1 MGVIEMLVKI
11 TLILCV
17 ISFVLY
23 VLGRIYVKGLNR
35 IDKLRFASKKFT
47 KGENI
52 FLCINAIA
60 NILAFIMIIITAIY
74 IILTYL

>member
-1 MGVIEMLVKI
+1 MLVKI

-23 VLGRIYVKGLNR
+23 VLGRIYVKGLNT

-47 KGENI
+47 KGEYI
-52 FLCINAIA
+52 FIYINGIID
-60 NILAFIMIIITAIY
+60 ILVFIMFVITAIY
-74 IILTYL
+74 IILTCL

>member
-1 MGVIEMLVKI
+1 MLVKI

-23 VLGRIYVKGLNR
+23 VKGLNT

-74 IILTYL
+74 IILTCL

>member
-1 MGVIEMLVKI
+1 MLVKI

-23 VLGRIYVKGLNR
+23 VLGLNI

-52 FLCINAIA
+52 FLCINAIV
-60 NILAFIMIIITAIY
+60 NILAFIMIIITSIY
-74 IILTYL
+74 VILTYL

>member
-1 MGVIEMLVKI
+1 MLVKI

-23 VLGRIYVKGLNR
+23 ALGRIYVKSLNT
-35 IDKLRFASKKFT
+35 IDRLRFSCKQFT

-52 FLCINAIA
+52 FLCINAIV
-60 NILAFIMIIITAIY
+60 NILAFVMIIITAIY

>member
-23 VLGRIYVKGLNR
+23 VLGLNI

-52 FLCINAIA
+52 FLCINAIV
-60 NILAFIMIIITAIY
+60 NILAFIMIIITSIY
-74 IILTYL
+74 VILTYL

>member
-1 MGVIEMLVKI
+1 MLVKI

-17 ISFVLY
+17 INFVLNI
-23 VLGRIYVKGLNR
+23 LGRLYARSLSV

-52 FLCINAIA
+52 FLCISAIV
-60 NILAFIMIIITAIY
+60 NVLAFIMIIITAIY

>member
-1 MGVIEMLVKI
+1 MLVKI

-23 VLGRIYVKGLNR
+23 VLGRIYVLGLNI

-52 FLCINAIA
+52 FLCINAIV

-74 IILTYL
+74 VILTYL

>member
-1 MGVIEMLVKI
+1 MLVKI

-23 VLGRIYVKGLNR
+23 VLGRIYVNGLNT
-35 IDKLRFASKKFT
+35 IDKLRFAFSKKFT
-47 KGENI
+47 KGETI

>member
-23 VLGRIYVKGLNR
+23 VLGRIYVNGLNT
-35 IDKLRFASKKFT
+35 IDKLRFASNKFT

-52 FLCINAIA
+52 FLCINAIVS
-60 NILAFIMIIITAIY
+60 ILAFIMIIITAIY

>member
-1 MGVIEMLVKI
+1 MLVKI

-23 VLGRIYVKGLNR
+23 VLGRTYVKGLNT

-47 KGENI
+47 KGETI

>member
-1 MGVIEMLVKI
+1 MLIKI
-11 TLILCV
+11 TLTLVV
-17 ISFVLY
+17 IAFVLKT
-23 VLGRIYVKGLNR
+23 LGHLYKASLDTM
-35 IDKLRFASKKFT
+35 DKLRFASKKFT

>member
-1 MGVIEMLVKI
+1 MLVKI
-11 TLILCV
+11 TLLLVV
-17 ISFVLY
+17 IAFALNK
-23 VLGRIYVKGLNR
+23 LGRLYTKSLDT
-35 IDKLRFASKKFT
+35 IDRLRFSYKKFT

-52 FLCINAIA
+52 FLCINAVI

>member
-11 TLILCV
+11 TLLLVVIAFALNKLCR
-17 ISFVLY
+17 LY
-23 VLGRIYVKGLNR
+23 TKGLDT
-35 IDKLRFASKKFT
+35 IDRLRFASKKFT